1 MESCQRRP
9 RISEG
14 RRSSEEEARVAT
26 RRRSRNSSHI
36 RGGRDRVLPFFF
48 FSSVRADSRQD
59 HEGLFSGGRANP
71 GFKSR
76 CNVTTM
82 VTCIV

>member
-14 RRSSEEEARVAT
+14 RRSSEEARVAT

-36 RGGRDRVLPFFF
+36 RGGRDRVLPFFSF
-48 FSSVRADSRQD
+48 PQFAPTRGRTTRVSFLVEGQIPGSS
-59 HEGLFSGGRANP
+59 P
-71 GFKSR
+71 GATLPR
-76 CNVTTM
+76 R
-82 VTCIV
+82 